1 MAFDGLGG
9 YLTRLRHSMGGV
21 YMVIPKGCKRSAVLF
36 GRGSHLPY
44 LPTSPLRRLMQPPT
58 RMTRNSGV
66 GPSVF
71 GISDI
76 DISKG
81 GGGPLLV
88 GSPLTK
94 VPSDLI

>member
-44 LPTSPLRRLMQPPT
+44 LPTSPLRRLMMPPT